1 MQLLIEHIL
10 LNKYLKRI
18 NKVDKERCPACRASS
33 ETVRHFLLEC
43 PGYAH
48 KRWILEKHLNKR
60 QKSLTL
66 ENLLGD
72 MEAVVPLIKFIIT
85 SLRFSQDT

>member
-1 MQLLIEHIL
+1 M
-10 LNKYLKRI
+10 
-18 NKVDKERCPACRASS
+18 PACGAGS

-48 KRWILEKHLNKR
+48 ERWALEKALM
-60 QKSLTL
+60 L

-72 MEAVVPLIKFIIT
+72 EEVIVPIT
-85 SLRFSQDT
+85 NLSVSHRFVLNT